1 MANKHES
8 NSNRSERGSKADS
21 AEPRFLIIGRIGKPH
36 GVHGEMRVTMHTDEP
51 ERFTWLEQVYL
62 GLDDP
67 QPVPIVG
74 VRFHKNWALLALEG
88 YESRDAVESLRGEW
102 LQVPED
108 EAIPLEEGEL
118 FLYQLI
124 GLQVRTSDGE
134 LIGEISEIIE
144 TPANNVF
151 VVKGDRGERLIPD
164 IDDVV
169 QDIDVE
175 QGVMIVT
182 LLPGM

>member
-1 MANKHES
+1 
-8 NSNRSERGSKADS
+8 
-21 AEPRFLIIGRIGKPH
+21 
-36 GVHGEMRVTMHTDEP
+36 MHTDEP

-67 QPVPIVG
+67 QPIPVAG

-88 YESRDAVESLRGEW
+88 YENRDAVEALRGEW

-108 EAIPLEEGEL
+108 EAIPLAEGEL
-118 FLYQLI
+118 FLYQLM
-124 GLQVRTSDGE
+124 GLQVKTNTGE
-134 LIGEISEIIE
+134 LLGEISEIIE

-151 VVKGDRGERLIPD
+151 VVKGVQGERLIPD

-169 QDIDVE
+169 QDVDVE
-175 QGVMIVT
+175 QGVVTVT